1 MEAVGKKDII
11 CEASGLK
18 MVLPTDEK
26 YFLNNNMSE
35 ITDGNYKILG
45 KVVQIY
51 KDSGEISLL
60 RNTVFS
66 KLQLDKMK
74 EFQDVFNDPALA
86 DFIGNGGI
94 TTTIEAPVIMIIPI
108 AIYV

>member
-1 MEAVGKKDII
+1 MVVSLKTDLRFPIPGQWGHGGRII
-11 CEASGLK
+11 Q
-18 MVLPTDEK
+18 
-26 YFLNNNMSE
+26 
-35 ITDGNYKILG
+35 
-45 KVVQIY
+45 VVQIY

-74 EFQDVFNDPALA
+74 EFRDVFNDPALA
-86 DFIGNGGI
+86 DFVGNGGI

>member
-1 MEAVGKKDII
+1 MRKKNYKGR
-11 CEASGLK
+11 CEKVSVSKSEDVCRL
-18 MVLPTDEK
+18 
-26 YFLNNNMSE
+26 YSE
-35 ITDGNYKILG
+35 IQKKYLDMLEEN
-45 KVVQIY
+45 Q
-51 KDSGEISLL
+51 EI

-74 EFQDVFNDPALA
+74 EFRDVFNDPALA
-86 DFIGNGGI
+86 DFVGNGGI